1 MSERVLCAAIWY
13 KDLPSSGKLL
23 PPNIKQGVVVAGWR
37 HGNCIATMSSLGKLR
52 SVTFGPD
59 SVGENV
65 QGFLTTKGN
74 FIDRHVAYEMA
85 KRNDQIIGRQSGE
98 PHNEGTLYSEDLY

>member
-1 MSERVLCAAIWY
+1 MPHKPMNVDRGL
-13 KDLPSSGKLL
+13 
-23 PPNIKQGVVVAGWR
+23 VVCGWR

-59 SVGENV
+59 SVGENE

-74 FIDRHVAYEMA
+74 FVNREIAYEMA
-85 KRNDQIIGRQSGE
+85 ERNGQIIGRDSGE
-98 PHNEGTLYSEDLY
+98 PHCKGTLYSEDLY